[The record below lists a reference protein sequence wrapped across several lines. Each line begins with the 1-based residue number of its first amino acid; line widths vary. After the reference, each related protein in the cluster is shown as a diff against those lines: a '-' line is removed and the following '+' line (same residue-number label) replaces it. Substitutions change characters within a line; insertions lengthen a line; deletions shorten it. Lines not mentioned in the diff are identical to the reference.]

1 MYTGLGVMAHALSPK
16 TWEAEA
22 IVEASQHHPHSE
34 LQARQNYIVILVLNK
49 QKYRWQCKVIKLGTC
64 ILTYLW

>member
-1 MYTGLGVMAHALSPK
+1 MYTGLGVMAHALSPN

-49 QKYRWQCKVIKLGTC
+49 QKYRW
-64 ILTYLW
+64 